1 MTVCVC
7 EDVPL
12 LPGLAVSGRGWGK
25 RGREREGGKDRERER
40 TGEERVRAGGGY

>member
-25 RGREREGGKDRERER
+25 RGRGGEREKGGKTERGRGQER
-40 TGEERVRAGGGY
+40 RG